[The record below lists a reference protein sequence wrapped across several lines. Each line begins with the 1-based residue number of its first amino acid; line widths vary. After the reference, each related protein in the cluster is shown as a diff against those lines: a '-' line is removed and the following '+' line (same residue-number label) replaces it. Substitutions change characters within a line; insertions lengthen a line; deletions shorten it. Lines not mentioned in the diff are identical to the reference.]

1 MRIRVG
7 TYCFLC
13 YIFNKS
19 LEEGDDMPLLFGTAT
34 INKEDHLTI
43 GGCDATDLAATY
55 GTPLFVYD
63 VAHIRARAR
72 GFKQTFTALGVKN
85 KVIYASKA
93 FCCLAMYKLLV
104 EEELGCDVVS
114 AGEIYTAIKA
124 GMPAEDIEF
133 HGNNKTKEELV
144 YAVEQGVGTIIID
157 NFDELALL
165 SEILKQTEKKQR
177 VMFRITPGVN
187 AETHDYILTGQVDSK
202 FGFDV
207 TSGQATQALEQI
219 LADERLELVGV
230 HCHIGSQIFA
240 IEGFLAAVEKM
251 LTILKEW
258 EQTHAYCV
266 QILNMGGGFGVR
278 YTEVDEPMPP
288 EAFVQAIVQA
298 VKSQCELLNYPFPE
312 LWIEPGRSIVAEAG
326 TTLYTVGSQKIIPD
340 VRHYISVDGGMGDN
354 IRPALYGAVY
364 DGFLAS
370 RFSDEEPEIVTIVG
384 KYCESGD
391 VLIKEI
397 ALPPMQA
404 GDLFA
409 MTSTGAYGYS
419 MANNYNRN
427 LKPAVIFVENGQANL
442 VVRRETYEDLVAL
455 DCE

>member
-7 TYCFLC
+7 SCCVLC

-19 LEEGDDMPLLFGTAT
+19 LEEGDDVPLLFGTAT

-43 GGCDATDLAATY
+43 GGCDTTELATTY
-55 GTPLFVYD
+55 GTPLFIYD

-72 GFKQTFTALGVKN
+72 GFKQTFNQLGVKN

-104 EEELGCDVVS
+104 EEDLGCDVVS

-124 GMPAEDIEF
+124 GMSPEDIEF

-157 NFDELALL
+157 NFDELSLL
-165 SEILKQTEKKQR
+165 SEILKQAGKTQR
-177 VMFRITPGVN
+177 VMFRVTPGVN
-187 AETHDYILTGQVDSK
+187 AETHDYILTGQEDSK

-207 TSGQATQALEQI
+207 NSGQATQALEQI
-219 LADERLELVGV
+219 LADERLDLIGV

-251 LTILKEW
+251 FAILKEW
-258 EQTHAYCV
+258 EQIQGYYAR
-266 QILNMGGGFGVR
+266 ILNMGGGFGVR
-278 YTEVDEPMPP
+278 YTEADQPMPP

-298 VKSQCELLNYPFPE
+298 IKGQCEYLNYPFPE
-312 LWIEPGRSIVAEAG
+312 IWVEPGRSIIAEAG
-326 TTLYTVGSQKIIPD
+326 TTLYTVGSQKIIPG
-340 VRHYISVDGGMGDN
+340 VRHYVSVDGGMGDN

-364 DGFLAS
+364 SGFIANRLS
-370 RFSDEEPEIVTIVG
+370 HESPERVTIVG

-391 VLIKEI
+391 ILIKDI
-397 ALPPMQA
+397 TLPPMQS

-427 LKPAVIFVENGQANL
+427 LKPAVVFVENGQAKL
-442 VVRRETYEDLVAL
+442 VIRRETYEDLIAL